1 MPKKEEIVES
11 MISTSLNSKNNI
23 DEDWLALKKEYDIAT
38 KKQATEVQKQLTKER
53 DDFARMWCDAGLDLK
68 ETLIER
74 GLRKKN

>member
-1 MPKKEEIVES
+1 MPKKEEFGES

-23 DEDWLALKKEYDIAT
+23 DEYWLALKEEYDIAT
-38 KKQATEVQKQLTKER
+38 KKQAIEEKKLLTKEI

-74 GLRKKN
+74 GLKKKN

>member
-23 DEDWLALKKEYDIAT
+23 DEDWRALKKEYDIAT
-38 KKQATEVQKQLTKER
+38 KKQATEVQKQLIKER